1 MLVSNQSILSQF
13 SSVAMASSILGP
25 IVDLNLY
32 RLGSISVTW
41 TGTPVGSFVL
51 QLSNEIQV
59 GTTAVSDAG
68 FDDIPGST
76 LSVSA
81 SGQQTWTFT
90 LPYYARWFRLKYTAT
105 SGSGTITVCNV
116 AFQR

>member
-1 MLVSNQSILSQF
+1 MLVSNQSILARF
-13 SSVAMASSILGP
+13 SSVNMGSSILGP
-25 IVDLNLY
+25 IIDLNLY

-41 TGTPVGSFVL
+41 IGTPTGTFVL

-68 FDDIPGST
+68 FDDVPGSS
-76 LSVSA
+76 LSVTA
-81 SGQQTWTFT
+81 AGQQTWTFT

-105 SGSGTITVCNV
+105 SSTGTITVCNL
-116 AFQR
+116 AFQY